1 MRSEATNFTWLGL
14 LNDIRTE
21 FITADVYKY
30 ADKVSELTDS
40 CKEKLRK
47 EYSITEEE
55 SSKISLEGLKKRWP
69 LPERDFIPNCCK

>member
-1 MRSEATNFTWLGL
+1 MKRYYPGCEYCP
-14 LNDIRTE
+14 E

-55 SSKISLEGLKKRWP
+55 SSKISLEGSEKRWP
-69 LPERDFIPNCCK
+69 MPPFVPMPSCCQ